1 MLRCLR
7 LMSEAVVGLGGSHA
21 LPVLNLLLAIAAILS
36 AASLVSAADDVAL
49 GPVIERHELVPMR
62 DGVKLSVWLYTPP
75 GDGPWPVV
83 FEQRYADLRGA
94 GTRKAAAELAGHGFV
109 VALVNYRGTWQ
120 SEGKWVGYRTIG
132 WGELQDGY
140 DMCEWLATQSWSTG
154 KVGTFGSSQGGYAQ
168 NFLAVTQPPHLVC
181 QYMTDTGLSL
191 FHEGYRIGG
200 TTRPERFQSLAANC
214 RNPADNLELLR
225 EWDRHPHYDE
235 YWQQEDCTLH
245 FDKMN
250 VPCFTIGSWYDFM
263 NQGSI
268 DSFVGRQHRGG
279 ANSRGQQ
286 QLIIGPWLHGR
297 LNKGNRVGE
306 LVYPENA
313 AWPEI
318 PHMVRWFNH
327 YLRGEDNGV
336 ERDPAVRYYVMGAV
350 GEPGAPGNEWR
361 TAGDW
366 PPPADMVPMYFGEQ
380 GTLSMNAPTAETSTT
395 SYVSDPHRPM
405 SIPGTAFP
413 GATDAR
419 PFEAQSEV
427 RTFTTDPLTEPVEWT
442 GRIRAELFLSSTA
455 RDTDVIVR
463 LSDVYPDGRSILI
476 VDYPWRVRY
485 REGFD
490 HEVLMVPGQVCK
502 VAFDVGWLSQ
512 VFNTGHRIRVTV
524 ASTGA
529 PLYEPNPQTGGPQ
542 TIDALADGVV
552 ATNTIHHDR
561 THASRILAPLPVN
574 R

>member
-1 MLRCLR
+1 MMVIAICGPTLM
-7 LMSEAVVGLGGSHA
+7 LMS
-21 LPVLNLLLAIAAILS
+21 AAMS
-36 AASLVSAADDVAL
+36 AAADDVDL
-49 GPVIERHELVPMR
+49 SPVIERHEMVPMR
-62 DGVKLSVWLYTPP
+62 DGVKISVWTYTPP

-109 VALVNYRGTWQ
+109 VALVNYRGTWD
-120 SEGKWVGYRTIG
+120 SEGTWVGYRTIG
-132 WGELQDGY
+132 WGELQDGH
-140 DMCEWLATQSWSTG
+140 DVCEWLATQPWSTG
-154 KVGTFGSSQGGYAQ
+154 KVGTLGSSQGGYAQ

-200 TTRPERFQSLAANC
+200 TTRPERFKSLATNC
-214 RNPADNLELLR
+214 RNPADNLALLQ
-225 EWDRHPHYDE
+225 EWDQHPDYDE
-235 YWQQEDCTLH
+235 YWRQEDCSLH

-297 LNKGNRVGE
+297 LNKGNHVGE

-313 AWPEI
+313 AWPEV

-327 YLRGEDNGV
+327 FLKEEDNGV
-336 ERDPAVRYYVMGAV
+336 DREPAVRYYVMGAV
-350 GEPGAPGNEWR
+350 GEAGAPGNEWR
-361 TAGDW
+361 TADDW
-366 PPPADMVPMYFGEQ
+366 PPAAEMTPMYFGAES
-380 GTLSMNAPTAETSTT
+380 TLRAAAPTAETSVSTYT
-395 SYVSDPHRPM
+395 SDPHRPM

-419 PFEAQSEV
+419 AFEAQSEV
-427 RTFTTDPLTEPVEWT
+427 RTFTTDPLTTPVEWT
-442 GRIRAELFLSSTA
+442 GRIRAELFVSSTA
-455 RDTDVIVR
+455 RDTDFIVR
-463 LSDVYPDGRSILI
+463 VSDVYPDGRSILI
-476 VDYPWRVRY
+476 VDYPWRARY

-490 HEVLMVPGQVCK
+490 HEALLEPGEVTK
-502 VAFDVGWLSQ
+502 IAFDVGWLSQ

-561 THASRILAPLPVN
+561 QHASRILAPLPVH
-574 R
+574 